1 MNEFINYCV
10 DGAEK
15 KRVIVCAA
23 MRDNNTGNVLCSV
36 RHWDKHTHWLFDS
49 PKEARQFEDE
59 QGFVDNKGNFLTR
72 EEAWIVAYDAG
83 QIRYTWNG
91 QSCEKEGG
99 RLYSENLY

>member
-1 MNEFINYCV
+1 MNEFINYRADDV
-10 DGAEK
+10 EK

-23 MRDNNTGNVLCSV
+23 IRCIETGKILCGV
-36 RHWDKHTHWLFDS
+36 RHGDDS
-49 PKEARQFEDE
+49 MMGLPCDVYLIYEFEE
-59 QGFVDNKGNFLTR
+59 QGFVDNRGNFLTR

-91 QSCEKEGG
+91 QSCEREGG

>member
-1 MNEFINYCV
+1 MNEFINYRV
-10 DGAEK
+10 DDIEK

-23 MRDNNTGNVLCSV
+23 MGCTATGSTLCGV
-36 RHWDKHTHWLFDS
+36 RHGDDTMFSDDDLDIWISLF
-49 PKEARQFEDE
+49 DE

-83 QIRYTWNG
+83 QIRYICGG
-91 QSCEKEGG
+91 QSCERDGG